1 MENLLHVLRTQP
13 RLSKEASSALIELGE
28 AIHATASRPE
38 LSVLLRG
45 TLLQESHV
53 RNSCL
58 QTLQV
63 RHSCS
68 RLLSQLICAQ
78 PFDLTDLEWTPELW
92 IAYHD
97 EDEQNAR
104 LAQHVWDDNGLDVPK
119 GFLDEL
125 LVFLGVFVRSMPH
138 DKG

>member
-1 MENLLHVLRTQP
+1 MSETLACKRCRLGIHV
-13 RLSKEASSALIELGE
+13 
-28 AIHATASRPE
+28 
-38 LSVLLRG
+38 
-45 TLLQESHV
+45 
-53 RNSCL
+53 
-58 QTLQV
+58 
-63 RHSCS
+63 S
-68 RLLSQLICAQ
+68 RLLSQLTCSQ

-104 LAQHVWDDNGLDVPK
+104 LAQHVWDDNGLDVPE

-125 LVFLGVFVRSMPH
+125 LVFLGVFVRSMSH